1 MLAGGKSLRVSQS
14 LSESLRL
21 RQSERDQPGLR
32 SCDVYLGNLALVRC
46 PLTRRQISHPS
57 HLPPPIL
64 HIKVTTGSERPGI
77 ALKRIPDCGCHV
89 L

>member
-1 MLAGGKSLRVSQS
+1 MLAGGRPVG
-14 LSESLRL
+14 SLRL
-21 RQSERDQPGLR
+21 SPAPAQSELDQPGLR
-32 SCDVYLGNLALVRC
+32 SCDVHLGNFGLVSC

-64 HIKVTTGSERPGI
+64 HIKVATGSERPGI